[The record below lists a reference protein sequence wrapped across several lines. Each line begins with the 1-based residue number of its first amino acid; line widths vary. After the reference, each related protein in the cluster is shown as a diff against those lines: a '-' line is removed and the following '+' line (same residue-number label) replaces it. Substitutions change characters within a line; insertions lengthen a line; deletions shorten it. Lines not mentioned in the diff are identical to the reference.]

1 MVSKIFQKS
10 LPVSLIYADERP
22 GAKRVVNKIDLKADV
37 TKKRGG
43 FVGFIRQLAQIAKKH
58 EIEPDIKPREPDSK
72 NEVKRD
78 ENKQKRP
85 DRSTYSGDPFHNEAF
100 VVHCLAT
107 NRILQPIKKSRN
119 EKEHHVARA
128 GKVSTDAAVQAA
140 EQEIVAKQYHK
151 DRHHPYVIQCTD
163 FSFQNQ
169 LFRTLQK

>member
-1 MVSKIFQKS
+1 MRARRKAR
-10 LPVSLIYADERP
+10 LINFRTK
-22 GAKRVVNKIDLKADV
+22 AKPTDMA
-37 TKKRGG
+37 T
-43 FVGFIRQLAQIAKKH
+43 
-58 EIEPDIKPREPDSK
+58 
-72 NEVKRD
+72 
-78 ENKQKRP
+78 
-85 DRSTYSGDPFHNEAF
+85 EAF

-128 GKVSTDAAVQAA
+128 GKVSTDATVQAA